1 MCGFAPLA
9 HLLTTSSHSPLVPS
23 PPSFPSPFP
32 VPFPPPLPSPSLLVL
47 FIVFEVNKWTSG
59 IPGANEAE
67 TCRGGACGSVRTWIS
82 LRSGPFTVSYCR
94 QGGVQRDVNYGL
106 NSGPCPPGA
115 SGDLSQE
122 WRFRH
127 VEILNSFALPY
138 LPLTSR
144 SSR

>member
-1 MCGFAPLA
+1 VWFCPFGALIN
-9 HLLTTSSHSPLVPS
+9 HLLAFPTR
-23 PPSFPSPFP
+23 SFPSLLPFP
-32 VPFPPPLPSPSLLVL
+32 FPRSLPTSLPLPPPFSFSSLCSSTTNGRRVLPAPTKPRHV
-47 FIVFEVNKWTSG
+47 VG
-59 IPGANEAE
+59 
-67 TCRGGACGSVRTWIS
+67 VRAA
-82 LRSGPFTVSYCR
+82 RSGPGFRYGAAPLRSHTV
-94 QGGVQRDVNYGL
+94 QGGVQRDVKYGL

-127 VEILNSFALPY
+127 VEILNSFALAS